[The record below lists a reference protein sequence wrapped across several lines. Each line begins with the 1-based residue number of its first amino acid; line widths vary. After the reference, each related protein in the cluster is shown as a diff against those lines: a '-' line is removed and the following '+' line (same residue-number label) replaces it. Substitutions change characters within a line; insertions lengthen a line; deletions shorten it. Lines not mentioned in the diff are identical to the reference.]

1 MPSSSTKFQRTIAA
15 SAKRVPSD
23 KGVADSG
30 LVEMAISSEAPYER
44 WFGIEILSHDPS
56 AVDMSR
62 IGDGRHPLLLNHCTG
77 DQIGVIVSASLDTDR
92 VLRGQTKFSQS
103 QLGKEIMQDVNDG
116 IRGLVSVGYLIDEIV
131 EVSPEVMDGD
141 DVGDDSYE
149 IQSRGRY
156 RAVRKFTGD
165 EFEKEMKTKHG
176 ESYSRGGPSATRDSG
191 DEPATFLVTR
201 WTPFEASIV
210 PVPADVTVGIGR
222 SAGVE
227 NEPTPVVTAPAKAI
241 AAPAASPLI
250 ILEKKMSDPIQKTPA
265 ELEIERR
272 DAIQSLAENYA
283 KWLDP
288 KDGPAA
294 VRDGKTTPDQFKELI
309 MQKMQSRHTDTNQ
322 MHIGMNSGEVKRY
335 SFGRAL
341 IAQMTGDWSK
351 AGLEMECSKAVESIM
366 GRAPEGFYIPF
377 ESFKRDMAVGTAGAG
392 TSAGIMVPTQLRTDM
407 YVDALRAAM
416 VMSKLNV
423 TYLAGLTG
431 NVDLPRKST
440 PATLAMIAEAGSA
453 SESDFLTAKATLQPH
468 RISNFTQ
475 VSKQSLIQ
483 SAMSL
488 EDMIRNDLI
497 VGSAVLLENQCING
511 NGTAPNIKGLLN
523 VTGIGTVVGGTNGL
537 APTWGS
543 IVDLESA
550 CANANAEPDNYAGYM
565 LNTKTRGRL
574 KQTQIGTNLPMI
586 WQNGNND
593 QPLNGYKVAVTNNL
607 PNNLT
612 KGTSTTIASAGIFSS
627 DWSMAVIGLFG
638 APDVTVDP
646 YTKADTGQVKI
657 TLNQYADMQLRQPAC
672 VAQIQDWLS

>member
-1 MPSSSTKFQRTIAA
+1 MTPEKDMRMPTKFQRTIAA
-15 SAKRVPSD
+15 SAKRD
-23 KGVADSG
+23 ATDGN

-77 DQIGVIVSASLDTDR
+77 DQIGVIVSASLDDDR
-92 VLRGQTKFSQS
+92 VLRGQAKFSQS
-103 QLGKEIMQDVNDG
+103 QLGQEILQDVNDG
-116 IRGLVSVGYLIDEIV
+116 IRELVSVGYLIDEIEEIEPALDAEDV
-131 EVSPEVMDGD
+131 ND
-141 DVGDDSYE
+141 DDYMIAAMSHVNG
-149 IQSRGRY
+149 GRF
-156 RAVRKFTGD
+156 RPVRKFSGD
-165 EFEKEMKTKHG
+165 EFEKHMKKEHG
-176 ESYSRGGPSATRDSG
+176 ESWSRGGLSATRDAG
-191 DEPATFLVTR
+191 DEPPTFLVTR

-210 PVPADVTVGIGR
+210 PVPADVTVGVNR
-222 SAGVE
+222 SAGAE
-227 NEPTPVVTAPAKAI
+227 KDPAPVVTAPAPVI
-241 AAPAASPLI
+241 QPLI
-250 ILEKKMSDPIQKTPA
+250 IVEKKMPELIQKSPA

-272 DAIQSLAENYA
+272 DSIQSLAEQYA

-309 MQKMQSRHTDTNQ
+309 MQKMQSKHSDTNQ
-322 MHIGMNSGEVKRY
+322 MHIGMGNGEIKRY

-341 IAQMTGDWSK
+341 IAQMTGNWKD
-351 AGLEMECSKAVESIM
+351 AGLELECSRAVEALI

-377 ESFKRDMAVGTAGAG
+377 ETFKRDMSVGTAGSG
-392 TSAGIMVPTQLRTDM
+392 TSAGILVPTQLRTDM

-416 VMSKLNV
+416 VMSKMNV

-453 SESDFLTAKATLQPH
+453 SESDFLTTKATLQPH

-497 VGSAVLLENQCING
+497 TGSAVLLENQCING

-523 VTGIGTVVGGTNGL
+523 VSGIGTVVGGTNGL
-537 APTWGS
+537 APTWGNV
-543 IVDLESA
+543 VDLESA
-550 CANANAEPDNYAGYM
+550 CANANAEPDQFAGYL
-565 LNTKTRGRL
+565 LNTKTRGKL

-593 QPLNGYKVAVTNNL
+593 QPLNGYKVEVTNNL

-612 KGTSTTIASAGIFSS
+612 KGTSTTVCSAGIFAS
-627 DWSMAVIGLFG
+627 DWSMTVIGLFG

-657 TLNQYADMQLRQPAC
+657 TLNQFADMQLRQPAC
-672 VAQIQDWLS
+672 VAQIQDWLA